1 MISDLILIIIIF
13 NDKKRNESV
22 ITKSGINITVS
33 IEGEESFEML
43 AGWCNVF
50 HQSTDHFIIGRFI
63 IPTKESI
70 AAYLSP
76 LDLFSNAFESD
87 IIPT

>member
-1 MISDLILIIIIF
+1 MF

-33 IEGEESFEML
+33 IEGEENFEIL

-50 HQSTDHFIIGRFI
+50 HQSTDHFIIGG
-63 IPTKESI
+63 
-70 AAYLSP
+70 L
-76 LDLFSNAFESD
+76 
-87 IIPT
+87 

>member
-43 AGWCNVF
+43 AG
-50 HQSTDHFIIGRFI
+50 
-63 IPTKESI
+63 
-70 AAYLSP
+70 
-76 LDLFSNAFESD
+76 
-87 IIPT
+87 